1 MMKNCYMIAALC
13 LPYAGNVVAANG
25 CVAIT
30 SAPTTISAPGHYCL
44 ANNINSS
51 TSAIVISAD
60 DVALD
65 CGGHVIDGTATV
77 ASSTAIGVRTN
88 GERNN
93 VSVKDCIIKGFAEGL
108 VLSGF
113 GNSITNNT
121 VTASW
126 ARGMR
131 VYGDNNVVRN
141 NWITDV
147 GGTTYASYYS
157 AGIISMG
164 TTDIRSNT
172 ISGVTARVS
181 SGKGAYGIYSTSNN
195 AGAITDNTVRN
206 LVADGGGINLAIA
219 TQSSTNAVVIN
230 NQASNPPSTY
240 GYAFY
245 CTGSG
250 TVLKGNIAQG
260 YAYGTSQYC
269 VDGGNNVSP

>member
-1 MMKNCYMIAALC
+1 MKNCYMIAALC
-13 LPYAGNVVAANG
+13 FAYAGNAIAAGG

-30 SAPTTISAPGHYCL
+30 SAPTTISAAGHYCL
-44 ANNINSS
+44 ANNISSS
-51 TSAIVISAD
+51 TSAIVISAS
-60 DVALD
+60 DVVLD
-65 CGGHVIDGTATV
+65 CGDHVIDGTA
-77 ASSTAIGVRTN
+77 AAAASTAIGIRTN
-88 GERNN
+88 GDRNN
-93 VSVKDCIIKGFAEGL
+93 VSVKGCAIKGFAEGL

-113 GNSITNNT
+113 GNSITDNT

-126 ARGMR
+126 ARGVR

-141 NWITDV
+141 NRISDI

-157 AGIISMG
+157 AGIISIG

-195 AGAITDNTVRN
+195 AGSVIDNTVRN

-219 TQSSTNAVVIN
+219 AQSSTNAALIN

-269 VDGGNNVSP
+269 VDGGNNVAP